1 MKGEIHKKKN
11 GEFDY
16 VSFSCKR
23 EGLELA
29 IFCGLPTA
37 KETLGLLSPF
47 LLEMQRGGEAVCRFG
62 DGTELDCKNG
72 RVSFQIAHGITPK
85 SVNILGVRL
94 LDDECIPA
102 FQKVCDELEKL

>member
-1 MKGEIHKKKN
+1 MKGKIVRRPN
-11 GEFDY
+11 GKFDY

-29 IFCGLPTA
+29 FFCGLSTA
-37 KETLGLLSPF
+37 KETLALLSSF
-47 LLEMQRGGEAVCRFG
+47 LLEMKRGGEATCRFG
-62 DGTELDCKNG
+62 DGTELGCKSG
-72 RVSFQIAHGITPK
+72 HVTIEVAYGIKPE

-102 FQKVCDELEKL
+102 FQSVCEQLENF